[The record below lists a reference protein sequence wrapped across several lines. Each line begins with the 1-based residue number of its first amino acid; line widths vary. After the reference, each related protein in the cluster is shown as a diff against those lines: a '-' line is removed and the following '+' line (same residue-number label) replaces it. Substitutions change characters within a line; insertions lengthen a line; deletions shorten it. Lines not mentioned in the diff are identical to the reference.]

1 MLLTV
6 TIRSILMLL
15 GVKTLLQGLLNSNS
29 HGNGHADHGVVTSA
43 QEAHHLNVKSACR
56 RLSACGAT
64 AFGTGS
70 PAFRKTRS
78 TSHKSSMLCFPSWAY
93 LITSSVQETIC
104 LTFFIQAICFIE
116 QSVHSTKSLFTVM
129 RWVSPS
135 KIETSYSTK
144 VAGFKTISESF
155 RR

>member
-1 MLLTV
+1 MLFE
-6 TIRSILMLL
+6 
-15 GVKTLLQGLLNSNS
+15 VKILLQRLLNSNS
-29 HGNGHADHGVVTSA
+29 HGNGHADHGVVACA

-56 RLSACGAT
+56 RLSACGAG
-64 AFGTGS
+64 AFGAGS
-70 PAFRKTRS
+70 PTFHKTSS
-78 TSHKSSMLCFPSWAY
+78 TSYESSMLCFPSWAY

-144 VAGFKTISESF
+144 VAGFKIISESF